1 MQRIGKLQKILS
13 KNLKLREESF
23 PSNINEKHKYSFLN
37 IDRSIQKRSLPL
49 IKNL

>member
-13 KNLKLREESF
+13 KNLKLRDESF
-23 PSNINEKHKYSFLN
+23 PSNSKEKHKYSFLN
-37 IDRSIQKRSLPL
+37 IDRPILKRSLPL